1 MLKTLLL
8 ALALCLALG
17 APAAMAHM
25 PDQCLSQMRKMNTW
39 MTPKKADAQQLGEAG
54 ERLTALVPAN
64 VRLSL
69 AKGEP
74 LPPDWSPDLGEIAL
88 ILDTFGSAASNYLLA
103 DEMFTKELG
112 TLLVCIAEDN

>member
-1 MLKTLLL
+1 
-8 ALALCLALG
+8 
-17 APAAMAHM
+17 
-25 PDQCLSQMRKMNTW
+25 

-69 AKGEP
+69 AKGDP

-88 ILDTFGSAASNYLLA
+88 ILDAFGSAASNYLLA

-112 TLLVCIAEDN
+112 TLLCLHCGG